1 MSEIPSEKIKVI
13 VNNKEIILDPDNM
26 KFNEFTLSE
35 YMDKEYAWIDY
46 YGKQLEMANKEL
58 SLTELAYET
67 KYNEIYILNKD
78 QGGSDTYCK
87 AKSQCNQECVELYGK
102 VIERKS
108 AVGFLKMYLKAWDK
122 NHDNAQNRGHTLRKE
137 LDKLNKDIYEGRDG
151 NDGLCNAED
160 ILKR

>member
-1 MSEIPSEKIKVI
+1 
-13 VNNKEIILDPDNM
+13 L
-26 KFNEFTLSE
+26 F
-35 YMDKEYAWIDY
+35 
-46 YGKQLEMANKEL
+46 
-58 SLTELAYET
+58 
-67 KYNEIYILNKD
+67 
-78 QGGSDTYCK
+78 
-87 AKSQCNQECVELYGK
+87 GK
-102 VIERKS
+102 VIEKKS